1 MRQTQEGRKCEL
13 LMQQN
18 RKQISLSM
26 TELNRS
32 YAGIARKGAEQ
43 LCLFLL

>member
-1 MRQTQEGRKCEL
+1 MRQTQEGRKGEL

-32 YAGIARKGAEQ
+32 YAGITRKGAEQ